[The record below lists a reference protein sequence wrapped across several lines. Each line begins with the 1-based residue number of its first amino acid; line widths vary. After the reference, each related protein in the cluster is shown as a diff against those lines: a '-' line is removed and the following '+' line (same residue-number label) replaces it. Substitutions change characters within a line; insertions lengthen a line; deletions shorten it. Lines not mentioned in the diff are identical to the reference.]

1 MQVDD
6 DVSSFFS
13 ILLILEC
20 YEKSFILEKL
30 IVSFNTAFISVSKPN
45 QQQKLT
51 KSESYCVW
59 FENKFEVYFN
69 FQVTYSGNNVPC
81 FNPDFSVFKISSTSK
96 LYME

>member
-20 YEKSFILEKL
+20 FEKSFILEKL

-51 KSESYCVW
+51 KSESY
-59 FENKFEVYFN
+59 
-69 FQVTYSGNNVPC
+69 
-81 FNPDFSVFKISSTSK
+81 SV
-96 LYME
+96 